1 MTTFLQA
8 IKAQEKM
15 QNRYLDL
22 RLAKVD
28 TDIFSHEQKRKV
40 WQLQSVGT
48 PLKQIVVAVGG
59 DRLEVKRLIS
69 RTTWP
74 TPSEI
79 G

>member
-1 MTTFLQA
+1 MTMFLQA

-15 QNRYLDL
+15 QNSYLDA
-22 RLAKVD
+22 RLAKVE
-28 TDIFSHEQKRKV
+28 TDIFSHGQKRKV

>member
-1 MTTFLQA
+1 MTMFLQA

-15 QNRYLDL
+15 QNSYLDA
-22 RLAKVD
+22 RLAKVE

>member
-1 MTTFLQA
+1 MFLQA

-15 QNRYLDL
+15 QNSYLDA
-22 RLAKVD
+22 RLAKVE

-59 DRLEVKRLIS
+59 DR
-69 RTTWP
+69 
-74 TPSEI
+74 
-79 G
+79 

>member
-1 MTTFLQA
+1 MTMFLQA

-15 QNRYLDL
+15 QNSYLDA
-22 RLAKVD
+22 RLAKVE

-48 PLKQIVVAVGG
+48 PLKQIVAAVGG
-59 DRLEVKRLIS
+59 NRLEVKRLIS